1 MSPFLLAPP
10 RGQGGQT
17 GPIHHKLHVKSL
29 QPHNSICPLPLT
41 CKQANSQCSGD
52 TIPIVPRGPWSR
64 PCCAVAMALGHL
76 CVHLQYPTHRQ
87 PPTSGSSSSSW
98 RLPWRHWIFLGNR
111 LVKDVV
117 PPLTVHIQWVSS
129 RMFLEHNP
137 QLLRGAE
144 PLPLHK
150 VNDRFFSL
158 LRLITT
164 CPQILAS
171 EPALGGTQTETFV
184 SILNKPNEEPSY
196 PISSQIVGYN
206 K

>member
-1 MSPFLLAPP
+1 MQTSKLTVLRWHNPHCALRSLEQTLLCCS
-10 RGQGGQT
+10 RGS
-17 GPIHHKLHVKSL
+17 GPSL
-29 QPHNSICPLPLT
+29 CP
-41 CKQANSQCSGD
+41 SS
-52 TIPIVPRGPWSR
+52 VPNTPTAS
-64 PCCAVAMALGHL
+64 HL
-76 CVHLQYPTHRQ
+76 RQ
-87 PPTSGSSSSSW
+87 LLLSSSSW

-111 LVKDVV
+111 LGKDVV

-206 K
+206 KW